1 METERERY
9 TYIFPFYLRILF
21 VLYIINRA
29 ALSLLFSLSLSR
41 INHLIARR
49 ARACHRN
56 HEKRNNHHYTRIG
69 IERALAGR
77 QRQTESCA
85 FFSIT
90 RGADDDGGVVAA
102 VTQRPQQRLPRETFS
117 RRLRIAIARLKWR

>member
-1 METERERY
+1 METEREIY
-9 TYIFPFYLRILF
+9 LYFPLLPPYPLRA
-21 VLYIINRA
+21 LYNKSCSS
-29 ALSLLFSLSLSR
+29 LSLLFSLSLSR